1 MVKCLSTF
9 RGNGEKIFFHIFFC
23 KNEKYLYGENQKEN
37 QENVEKLRRKRS
49 EMEYKSFIF
58 EVRSRY
64 KEFRPSEQKAADIIL
79 NEDKRILDWTIEEFA
94 QAAGVSQPTVIRF
107 ARALG
112 LKGYRELKNKV
123 LEEYARKKEE
133 PDPAEILNYPVQKE
147 DRIVDIP
154 AKVIMTNI
162 RHLEEVLKALSSYE
176 FVRAVN
182 ALEKAENIS
191 VYAVENSSCTAE
203 DFATKMTYI
212 GKQVYF
218 NKDGYMQKVNAKN
231 LTERDVAMG
240 ISHTGQSRHT
250 VDALRCAKESG
261 AMTIA
266 ITNYQQAL
274 INKYA
279 DIILCTENTQYMYGN
294 AIFSRSAQISLVDML
309 YLGVFL
315 KNYDYYAEK
324 LNNSW
329 KNIQDLVYERD
340 SRF

>member
-9 RGNGEKIFFHIFFC
+9 RENGEKRFFHIFFC

-37 QENVEKLRRKRS
+37 QGNVEKLRRKRS

-64 KEFRPSEQKAADIIL
+64 REFRPSEQKAADIIL

-154 AKVIMTNI
+154 AKVIMT
-162 RHLEEVLKALSSYE
+162 
-176 FVRAVN
+176 
-182 ALEKAENIS
+182 
-191 VYAVENSSCTAE
+191 
-203 DFATKMTYI
+203 YI

-231 LTERDVAMG
+231 LTERDVAIG

-329 KNIQDLVYERD
+329 KNIQDPVYERD

>member
-23 KNEKYLYGENQKEN
+23 KNEKYLYGKNQKGN
-37 QENVEKLRRKRS
+37 QGNVEKLRRKRL

-64 KEFRPSEQKAADIIL
+64 REFRPSEQKAADIIL

-154 AKVIMTNI
+154 AKVIMT
-162 RHLEEVLKALSSYE
+162 
-176 FVRAVN
+176 
-182 ALEKAENIS
+182 
-191 VYAVENSSCTAE
+191 
-203 DFATKMTYI
+203 YI

-231 LTERDVAMG
+231 LTERDVAIG

>member
-1 MVKCLSTF
+1 M
-9 RGNGEKIFFHIFFC
+9 EKRYFSISFFC
-23 KNEKYLYGENQKEN
+23 KNEKYLYGKNQKGN
-37 QENVEKLRRKRS
+37 QGNVEKLRRKRS
-49 EMEYKSFIF
+49 EMEYQRFIF

-64 KEFRPSEQKAADIIL
+64 REFRPSEQKAADIIL

-154 AKVIMTNI
+154 AKVIMT
-162 RHLEEVLKALSSYE
+162 
-176 FVRAVN
+176 
-182 ALEKAENIS
+182 
-191 VYAVENSSCTAE
+191 
-203 DFATKMTYI
+203 YI

-231 LTERDVAMG
+231 LTERDVAIG

>member
-1 MVKCLSTF
+1 M
-9 RGNGEKIFFHIFFC
+9 EKRYFSISFFC
-23 KNEKYLYGENQKEN
+23 KNEKYLYGKNQKGN
-37 QENVEKLRRKRS
+37 QGNVEKLRRKRS

-64 KEFRPSEQKAADIIL
+64 REFRPSEQKAADIIL

-154 AKVIMTNI
+154 AKVIMT
-162 RHLEEVLKALSSYE
+162 
-176 FVRAVN
+176 
-182 ALEKAENIS
+182 
-191 VYAVENSSCTAE
+191 
-203 DFATKMTYI
+203 YI

-231 LTERDVAMG
+231 LTERDVAIG

>member
-23 KNEKYLYGENQKEN
+23 KNEKYLYGKNQKGN
-37 QENVEKLRRKRS
+37 QGNVEKLRRKRS

-64 KEFRPSEQKAADIIL
+64 REFRPSEQKAADIIL

-154 AKVIMTNI
+154 AKVIMT
-162 RHLEEVLKALSSYE
+162 
-176 FVRAVN
+176 
-182 ALEKAENIS
+182 
-191 VYAVENSSCTAE
+191 
-203 DFATKMTYI
+203 YI

-231 LTERDVAMG
+231 LTERDVAIG

>member
-1 MVKCLSTF
+1 
-9 RGNGEKIFFHIFFC
+9 
-23 KNEKYLYGENQKEN
+23 
-37 QENVEKLRRKRS
+37 
-49 EMEYKSFIF
+49 MEYKSFIF

-64 KEFRPSEQKAADIIL
+64 REFRPSEQKAADIIL

-231 LTERDVAMG
+231 LTERDVAIG

-279 DIILCTENTQYMYGN
+279 DIILCTENTQYMYGS

>member
-1 MVKCLSTF
+1 
-9 RGNGEKIFFHIFFC
+9 
-23 KNEKYLYGENQKEN
+23 
-37 QENVEKLRRKRS
+37 
-49 EMEYKSFIF
+49 MEYQSFVF
-58 EVRSRY
+58 EVRRRY

-79 NEDKRILDWTIEEFA
+79 NEDRRITDWTIEDFA
-94 QAAGVSQPTVIRF
+94 RAAGVSQPTVIRF
-107 ARALG
+107 ARAMG
-112 LKGYRELKNKV
+112 LKGYREIKNKM
-123 LEEYARKKEE
+123 LEEYARKEQKT
-133 PDPAEILNYPVQKE
+133 DPAEILHYPIQRD
-147 DRIVDIP
+147 DRVVDIP

-162 RHLEEVLKALSSYE
+162 KHLEEALKALSAYE
-176 FVRAVN
+176 FVRAVD

-231 LTERDVAMG
+231 LTTGDVAIG
-240 ISHTGQSRHT
+240 ISHTGRSRHT

-261 AMTIA
+261 ATTIS
-266 ITNYQQAL
+266 ITNNQQAL

-279 DIILCTENTQYMYGN
+279 DMILCTESTQYMYGN

-329 KNIQDLVYERD
+329 KNIQDLVYERED
-340 SRF
+340 K

>member
-1 MVKCLSTF
+1 M
-9 RGNGEKIFFHIFFC
+9 EKRYFSISFFC
-23 KNEKYLYGENQKEN
+23 KNEKYLYGKNQKGN
-37 QENVEKLRRKRS
+37 QGNVEKLRRKRS

-64 KEFRPSEQKAADIIL
+64 REFRPSEQKAADIIL

-154 AKVIMTNI
+154 AKVIMT
-162 RHLEEVLKALSSYE
+162 
-176 FVRAVN
+176 
-182 ALEKAENIS
+182 
-191 VYAVENSSCTAE
+191 
-203 DFATKMTYI
+203 YI

-231 LTERDVAMG
+231 LTERDVAIG

-250 VDALRCAKESG
+250 VDALCCAKESG

>member
-1 MVKCLSTF
+1 M
-9 RGNGEKIFFHIFFC
+9 EKRYFSIFFC
-23 KNEKYLYGENQKEN
+23 KNEKHLYGKNQKGN
-37 QENVEKLRRKRS
+37 QGNVEKLRRKRS

-64 KEFRPSEQKAADIIL
+64 REFRPSEQKAADIIL

-154 AKVIMTNI
+154 AKVIMT
-162 RHLEEVLKALSSYE
+162 
-176 FVRAVN
+176 
-182 ALEKAENIS
+182 
-191 VYAVENSSCTAE
+191 
-203 DFATKMTYI
+203 YI

-231 LTERDVAMG
+231 LTERDVAIG

-294 AIFSRSAQISLVDML
+294 DIFSRSAQISLVDML

-329 KNIQDLVYERD
+329 KNIQDLVYEKD

>member
-23 KNEKYLYGENQKEN
+23 KNEKYLYGKNQKGN
-37 QENVEKLRRKRS
+37 QGNVEKLRRKRL

-64 KEFRPSEQKAADIIL
+64 REFRPSEQKAADIIL
-79 NEDKRILDWTIEEFA
+79 NEDKRILDWTIEKFA

-154 AKVIMTNI
+154 AKVIMT
-162 RHLEEVLKALSSYE
+162 
-176 FVRAVN
+176 
-182 ALEKAENIS
+182 
-191 VYAVENSSCTAE
+191 
-203 DFATKMTYI
+203 YI

-231 LTERDVAMG
+231 LTERDVVIG

>member
-1 MVKCLSTF
+1 
-9 RGNGEKIFFHIFFC
+9 
-23 KNEKYLYGENQKEN
+23 
-37 QENVEKLRRKRS
+37 
-49 EMEYKSFIF
+49 MEHKSFVF
-58 EVRSRY
+58 EVRRKY

-79 NEDKRILDWTIEEFA
+79 KEYRRIIDWTIEEFA
-94 QAAGVSQPTVIRF
+94 EAAGVSQPTVIRF
-107 ARALG
+107 ARAMG
-112 LKGYRELKNKV
+112 LKGYREMKNKI
-123 LEEYARKKEE
+123 LEEYARKDQETS
-133 PDPAEILNYPVQKE
+133 PAEILNYPVQRD
-147 DRIVDIP
+147 DRLVDIP

-162 RHLEEVLKALSSYE
+162 RHLEEALKALSAYE

-182 ALEKAENIS
+182 ALEDAENIS

-231 LTERDVAMG
+231 LTDRDVAIG

-261 AMTIA
+261 AVTIA

-294 AIFSRSAQISLVDML
+294 AIFSRSAQISLIDML

-315 KNYDYYAEK
+315 KNYDYYADK

-329 KNIQDLVYERD
+329 KNIQDLIYE
-340 SRF
+340 

>member
-23 KNEKYLYGENQKEN
+23 KNEKYLYGKNQKGN
-37 QENVEKLRRKRS
+37 QGNVEKLRRKRS

-64 KEFRPSEQKAADIIL
+64 REFRPSEQKAADIIL

-94 QAAGVSQPTVIRF
+94 QAAGVSQPTVIRL

-191 VYAVENSSCTAE
+191 VYAVENSSCTVE
-203 DFATKMTYI
+203 DFTTKMTYKGRMPW
-212 GKQVYF
+212 GKPQRIRRREPV
-218 NKDGYMQKVNAKN
+218 G
-231 LTERDVAMG
+231 
-240 ISHTGQSRHT
+240 
-250 VDALRCAKESG
+250 
-261 AMTIA
+261 
-266 ITNYQQAL
+266 
-274 INKYA
+274 
-279 DIILCTENTQYMYGN
+279 
-294 AIFSRSAQISLVDML
+294 SA
-309 YLGVFL
+309 F
-315 KNYDYYAEK
+315 
-324 LNNSW
+324 
-329 KNIQDLVYERD
+329 
-340 SRF
+340 

>member
-1 MVKCLSTF
+1 M
-9 RGNGEKIFFHIFFC
+9 
-23 KNEKYLYGENQKEN
+23 
-37 QENVEKLRRKRS
+37 
-49 EMEYKSFIF
+49 
-58 EVRSRY
+58 
-64 KEFRPSEQKAADIIL
+64 
-79 NEDKRILDWTIEEFA
+79 
-94 QAAGVSQPTVIRF
+94 
-107 ARALG
+107 
-112 LKGYRELKNKV
+112 
-123 LEEYARKKEE
+123 
-133 PDPAEILNYPVQKE
+133 
-147 DRIVDIP
+147 
-154 AKVIMTNI
+154 
-162 RHLEEVLKALSSYE
+162 SSYE

-231 LTERDVAMG
+231 LTERDVAIG

>member
-23 KNEKYLYGENQKEN
+23 KNEKYLYGKNQKGN
-37 QENVEKLRRKRS
+37 QGNVEKLRRKRS

-64 KEFRPSEQKAADIIL
+64 REFRPSEQKAADIIL

-154 AKVIMTNI
+154 AKVIMT
-162 RHLEEVLKALSSYE
+162 
-176 FVRAVN
+176 
-182 ALEKAENIS
+182 
-191 VYAVENSSCTAE
+191 
-203 DFATKMTYI
+203 YI

-231 LTERDVAMG
+231 LTERDVAIG

-279 DIILCTENTQYMYGN
+279 DVILCTENTQYMYGN

>member
-1 MVKCLSTF
+1 
-9 RGNGEKIFFHIFFC
+9 
-23 KNEKYLYGENQKEN
+23 
-37 QENVEKLRRKRS
+37 
-49 EMEYKSFIF
+49 MEYKSFIF

-64 KEFRPSEQKAADIIL
+64 REFRPSEQKAADIIL

-154 AKVIMTNI
+154 AKVIMT
-162 RHLEEVLKALSSYE
+162 
-176 FVRAVN
+176 
-182 ALEKAENIS
+182 
-191 VYAVENSSCTAE
+191 
-203 DFATKMTYI
+203 YI

-231 LTERDVAMG
+231 LTERDVAIG

-329 KNIQDLVYERD
+329 KNIQDPVYERD

>member
-1 MVKCLSTF
+1 
-9 RGNGEKIFFHIFFC
+9 
-23 KNEKYLYGENQKEN
+23 
-37 QENVEKLRRKRS
+37 
-49 EMEYKSFIF
+49 MEYKSFIF

-64 KEFRPSEQKAADIIL
+64 REFRPSEQKAADIIL

-182 ALEKAENIS
+182 ALERAENIS

-274 INKYA
+274 INKCA
-279 DIILCTENTQYMYGN
+279 DIILCTENTQYMYSN

>member
-1 MVKCLSTF
+1 
-9 RGNGEKIFFHIFFC
+9 
-23 KNEKYLYGENQKEN
+23 
-37 QENVEKLRRKRS
+37 
-49 EMEYKSFIF
+49 MEYKSFIF

-64 KEFRPSEQKAADIIL
+64 REFRPSEQKAADIIL

-154 AKVIMTNI
+154 AKVIMT
-162 RHLEEVLKALSSYE
+162 
-176 FVRAVN
+176 
-182 ALEKAENIS
+182 
-191 VYAVENSSCTAE
+191 
-203 DFATKMTYI
+203 YI

-231 LTERDVAMG
+231 LTERDVAIG

-329 KNIQDLVYERD
+329 KNIQDLVYEKD

>member
-1 MVKCLSTF
+1 
-9 RGNGEKIFFHIFFC
+9 
-23 KNEKYLYGENQKEN
+23 
-37 QENVEKLRRKRS
+37 
-49 EMEYKSFIF
+49 MEYKSFIF

>member
-1 MVKCLSTF
+1 M
-9 RGNGEKIFFHIFFC
+9 EKI
-23 KNEKYLYGENQKEN
+23 
-37 QENVEKLRRKRS
+37 KR
-49 EMEYKSFIF
+49 ET
-58 EVRSRY
+58 
-64 KEFRPSEQKAADIIL
+64 IL

-191 VYAVENSSCTAE
+191 VYAVEDLYRKA
-203 DFATKMTYI
+203 
-212 GKQVYF
+212 
-218 NKDGYMQKVNAKN
+218 
-231 LTERDVAMG
+231 G
-240 ISHTGQSRHT
+240 I
-250 VDALRCAKESG
+250 
-261 AMTIA
+261 
-266 ITNYQQAL
+266 
-274 INKYA
+274 
-279 DIILCTENTQYMYGN
+279 
-294 AIFSRSAQISLVDML
+294 F
-309 YLGVFL
+309 
-315 KNYDYYAEK
+315 
-324 LNNSW
+324 
-329 KNIQDLVYERD
+329 
-340 SRF
+340 

>member
-1 MVKCLSTF
+1 
-9 RGNGEKIFFHIFFC
+9 
-23 KNEKYLYGENQKEN
+23 
-37 QENVEKLRRKRS
+37 
-49 EMEYKSFIF
+49 MEYKSFIF

-64 KEFRPSEQKAADIIL
+64 REFRPSEQKAADIIL

-154 AKVIMTNI
+154 AKVIMT
-162 RHLEEVLKALSSYE
+162 
-176 FVRAVN
+176 
-182 ALEKAENIS
+182 
-191 VYAVENSSCTAE
+191 
-203 DFATKMTYI
+203 YI

-231 LTERDVAMG
+231 LTERDVAIG

-294 AIFSRSAQISLVDML
+294 DIFSRSAQISLVDML

>member
-23 KNEKYLYGENQKEN
+23 KNEKYLYGKNQKGN
-37 QENVEKLRRKRS
+37 QGNVEKLRRKS
-49 EMEYKSFIF
+49 LEMEYKSFIF
-58 EVRSRY
+58 
-64 KEFRPSEQKAADIIL
+64 
-79 NEDKRILDWTIEEFA
+79 
-94 QAAGVSQPTVIRF
+94 
-107 ARALG
+107 
-112 LKGYRELKNKV
+112 
-123 LEEYARKKEE
+123 
-133 PDPAEILNYPVQKE
+133 E

-231 LTERDVAMG
+231 LTERDVAIG

>member
-1 MVKCLSTF
+1 
-9 RGNGEKIFFHIFFC
+9 
-23 KNEKYLYGENQKEN
+23 
-37 QENVEKLRRKRS
+37 
-49 EMEYKSFIF
+49 MEHKSFVF
-58 EVRSRY
+58 EVRRKY

-79 NEDKRILDWTIEEFA
+79 KEDRRIIDWTIEEFA
-94 QAAGVSQPTVIRF
+94 EAAGVSQPTLIRF
-107 ARALG
+107 ARAMG
-112 LKGYRELKNKV
+112 LKGYREMKNKI
-123 LEEYARKKEE
+123 LEEYARKDQETS
-133 PDPAEILNYPVQKE
+133 PAEILNYPVQRD
-147 DRIVDIP
+147 DRLVDIP

-162 RHLEEVLKALSSYE
+162 RHLEEALKALSAYE

-182 ALEKAENIS
+182 ALEDAENIS

-231 LTERDVAMG
+231 LPDRDVAIG
-240 ISHTGQSRHT
+240 ISHTGQPRHT

-261 AMTIA
+261 AVTIA

-279 DIILCTENTQYMYGN
+279 DIILCTESTQYMYGN
-294 AIFSRSAQISLVDML
+294 AIFSRSAQISLIDML

-315 KNYDYYAEK
+315 KNYDYYADK

-329 KNIQDLVYERD
+329 KNIQDLIYE
-340 SRF
+340 